1 MPIILV
7 KKNTKI
13 FLSSQ
18 KNIRK
23 NQYLEWKILTEVGV
37 LIPNFWDHTEKSILI
52 LKLRWERRVSFQH
65 VQRGSF
71 VSDW

>member
-23 NQYLEWKILTEVGV
+23 NQYLEWNISTEVGV
-37 LIPNFWDHTEKSILI
+37 LIPDF
-52 LKLRWERRVSFQH
+52 
-65 VQRGSF
+65 
-71 VSDW
+71 